1 MKKRT
6 ILIAKEKRQAETAV
20 FQFMKKIEVHLYRQ
34 IFKIE
39 MIVCLCTLST
49 DPEINLQC
57 SRNKPTIS
65 GNMRLN
71 CI

>member
-1 MKKRT
+1 MKKET

-39 MIVCLCTLST
+39 MIVVFQ
-49 DPEINLQC
+49 I
-57 SRNKPTIS
+57 
-65 GNMRLN
+65 
-71 CI
+71 